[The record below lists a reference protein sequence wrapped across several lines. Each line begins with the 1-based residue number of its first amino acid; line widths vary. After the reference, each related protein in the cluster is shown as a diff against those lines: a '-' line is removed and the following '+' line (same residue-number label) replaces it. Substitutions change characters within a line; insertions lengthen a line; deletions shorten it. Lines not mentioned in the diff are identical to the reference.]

1 MTTNHNDVHHIEDPE
16 AQADRLANEALEHDK
31 RRRRTMSMKAEVG
44 RDKIMERLKL
54 RAIAK
59 KGRVLDRVELFKGL
73 SRKAKNSLIMNM
85 EPGNYEI
92 DERLCTQGDDA
103 GCLFVLVEGTAKCMV
118 AFDGLVGQEVHRF
131 KRLDVFGESSVK
143 EKPSVRTASII
154 ALSPCK
160 TIELTR
166 EKYLKLEKEGKLE
179 ASSIMDIVQKV
190 EGDATSGEAPIS
202 LQEQLARKSEQNAEN
217 HKKLIKKL
225 KMMRKGGETLVRNFK
240 GKKGETLPVGGGIPS
255 PGQQFGVQLANLVVG
270 LGGEGSKSSGGPPL
284 GGPPLGGPPLGGP
297 PLGGPPP
304 GGPPP
309 GGPPP
314 GGPPPGGPPPGGPP
328 PGGPPLGGPP
338 RGPPPIKM
346 TQIAPKSGGVNL

>member
-1 MTTNHNDVHHIEDPE
+1 MTTNHTTNHSAMHHIEDPE
-16 AQADRLANEALEHDK
+16 AHADRLASEALEHDK

-59 KGRVLDRVELFKGL
+59 KGRVLDRVELFQGL

-85 EPGNYEI
+85 EPGSYEI
-92 DERLCTQGDDA
+92 DEPLCTQGDDA

-118 AFDGLVGQEVHRF
+118 TFDGLVGQEVHRF

-154 ALSPCK
+154 AVSPCK

-179 ASSIMDIVQKV
+179 ASSITDIVQKV
-190 EGDATSGEAPIS
+190 EGDTTSGQAPIS

-240 GKKGETLPVGGGIPS
+240 GKKAETAGGDIPS
-255 PGQQFGVQLANLVVG
+255 PDQKFGVQLANLVVD
-270 LGGEGSKSSGGPPL
+270 LGGEGNKRS
-284 GGPPLGGPPLGGP
+284 
-297 PLGGPPP
+297 GGPPP

-309 GGPPP
+309 GSPPP
-314 GGPPPGGPPPGGPP
+314 GGPPR
-328 PGGPPLGGPP
+328 PPLGRPP
-338 RGPPPIKM
+338 QVNGHGGPPPIKM

>member
-1 MTTNHNDVHHIEDPE
+1 MTTNHTTNHSAMHHIEDPE
-16 AQADRLANEALEHDK
+16 AHADRLASEALEHDK

-59 KGRVLDRVELFKGL
+59 KGRVLDRVELFQGL

-85 EPGNYEI
+85 EPGSYEI
-92 DERLCTQGDDA
+92 DEPLCTQGDDA

-118 AFDGLVGQEVHRF
+118 TFDGLVGQEVHRF

-154 ALSPCK
+154 AVSPCK

-179 ASSIMDIVQKV
+179 ASSITDIVQKV
-190 EGDATSGEAPIS
+190 EGDTTSGQAPIS

-240 GKKGETLPVGGGIPS
+240 GKKAET
-255 PGQQFGVQLANLVVG
+255 A
-270 LGGEGSKSSGGPPL
+270 GGEGNKRSGGPPP
-284 GGPPLGGPPLGGP
+284 GGPPPGS
-297 PLGGPPP
+297 PPP

-314 GGPPPGGPPPGGPP
+314 GRPPPNGLPRGPLGLPRPPD
-328 PGGPPLGGPP
+328 GPPLGRPP
-338 RGPPPIKM
+338 QVNGHGGPPPIKM